1 MKKNKNDQKSSWGGW
16 EESCLISIS
25 MKTWK
30 QIYMEH
36 WSIDFFWVHA
46 CCLLL
51 AWAALLLPLALHVLQ
66 HCFRNLWQRVLCH
79 SMFIV
84 SEICGNEWRFFLII
98 RLKFFQEWIEA
109 KKPKLCQLCAMNVLV
124 LLSPLSTW
132 WQTQMFW
139 SPILKGFCCSCWE
152 YLVEKLSVFWRK
164 PLLKP
169 FPGWLMVSAKLLH
182 KGCKLAST
190 MSCSSEACARA
201 WKLARWGVS
210 CIFICSQHLPSCV

>member
-1 MKKNKNDQKSSWGGW
+1 MGGKLLNFYFH
-16 EESCLISIS
+16 EN
-25 MKTWK
+25 
-30 QIYMEH
+30 METNIH
-36 WSIDFFWVHA
+36 GALKHRFFWVHA